1 MIYFLFMKEH
11 MNITGQFL
19 ISSYMVRILHYDSR
33 GCQNMQKEIRNFTI
47 VYGAC
52 GDTVEALCYKLEGHG
67 FDSQRCHWNFSL
79 T

>member
-1 MIYFLFMKEH
+1 
-11 MNITGQFL
+11 MNIIAQFL
-19 ISSYMVRILHYDSR
+19 ISSYMVCILHYVSR

-52 GDTVEALCYKLEGHG
+52 SGMVEALCYKSEGHG
-67 FDSQRCHWNFSL
+67 FNSQRYHCNFSL